1 MMKDKERE
9 RIYSLLKDFPCSTSK
24 QLACFYHRAYGET
37 IKPASISGKLRHQV
51 KLGKVAESLDAY
63 GAKVY
68 WLV

>member
-1 MMKDKERE
+1 MMKDKEKE
-9 RIYSLLKDFPCSTSK
+9 RIFELLINFPCSTSK

-37 IKPASISGKLRHQV
+37 IKPASISGKLRHQI